1 MITSQHTLNPIQLH
15 LLEMFRHCDSD
26 NMIEELKDVLADFY
40 ARKVQTEADH
50 MWDETLAHP
59 IQRGIMRRI
68 VLDTNCLLAVLPSQS
83 PYHNVWTDFIEGQ
96 LELCVSNEI
105 LSEYE
110 EVLSIK
116 TNPAFAEAI
125 IKTLINKRNLIR
137 ITPTWRFRLI
147 ESDPDDN
154 KFVDCAICGQS
165 ELIVSNDKH
174 FDILKSINFP
184 YVKVMRIQEY
194 VLL

>member
-1 MITSQHTLNPIQLH
+1 
-15 LLEMFRHCDSD
+15 
-26 NMIEELKDVLADFY
+26 
-40 ARKVQTEADH
+40 
-50 MWDETLAHP
+50 
-59 IQRGIMRRI
+59 MRRI

-137 ITPTWRFRLI
+137 ITP
-147 ESDPDDN
+147 
-154 KFVDCAICGQS
+154 ICKS
-165 ELIVSNDKH
+165 NEDTRICPPVVSTTRPP
-174 FDILKSINFP
+174 S
-184 YVKVMRIQEY
+184 
-194 VLL
+194 

>member
-1 MITSQHTLNPIQLH
+1 
-15 LLEMFRHCDSD
+15 
-26 NMIEELKDVLADFY
+26 
-40 ARKVQTEADH
+40 
-50 MWDETLAHP
+50 
-59 IQRGIMRRI
+59 MRRI

-147 ESDPDDN
+147 ESDPNDN

>member
-1 MITSQHTLNPIQLH
+1 
-15 LLEMFRHCDSD
+15 
-26 NMIEELKDVLADFY
+26 
-40 ARKVQTEADH
+40 
-50 MWDETLAHP
+50 
-59 IQRGIMRRI
+59 MRRI

-147 ESDPDDN
+147 ESDPDDK